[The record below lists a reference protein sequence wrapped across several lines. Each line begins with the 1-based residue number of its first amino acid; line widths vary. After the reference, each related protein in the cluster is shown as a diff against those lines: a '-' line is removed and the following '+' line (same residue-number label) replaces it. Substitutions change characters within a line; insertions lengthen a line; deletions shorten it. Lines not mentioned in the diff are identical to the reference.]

1 MGVSILELVYLMLNT
16 AYLLLGIAIGVD
28 VEWMI
33 LSLMVMLGFQ
43 ITTTLLDILKELKKK

>member
-16 AYLLLGIAIGVD
+16 AYLLLGIVIGVD

>member
-1 MGVSILELVYLMLNT
+1 MSILELVYLMLNT

>member
-1 MGVSILELVYLMLNT
+1 MELVYLMLNT
-16 AYLLLGIAIGVD
+16 AYLLLGIVFGID

-33 LSLMVMLGFQ
+33 LSLMAILGFQ

>member
-16 AYLLLGIAIGVD
+16 AYLLLGVAFGID

-43 ITTTLLDILKELKKK
+43 ITTALLDILKELKKK